1 MLFSLCTAHD
11 HVKLFIT
18 HGGILSVQ
26 EATYNGKPMIGI
38 PIGSDQDINLRRAT
52 LDGRAIQLDFDTL
65 TVDELLSAIANVAE
79 NPRLVKYL
87 RSWEK

>member
-1 MLFSLCTAHD
+1 M
-11 HVKLFIT
+11 KLFIT

-52 LDGRAIQLDFDTL
+52 LDGRSIQLDFDTL